1 MRIPGFLTL
10 LWSLLFAAHA
20 FAGTP
25 PLYRL
30 SGSIPAPAALWD
42 YASIDP
48 AVGRLYIGRFGGVL
62 AVDLADG
69 QVTPAILRSA
79 VVHGVAPLPGGL
91 AAASNGKADTVTI
104 FDGKTGK
111 VLAVIPAGKR
121 PDGILYDSVLKLVMV
136 SDSEGDA
143 LTLIDP
149 ARRVVVGTVALG
161 GQPEAFASDGRGHA
175 YGNLEDKNE
184 LVVVDLSV
192 RRVTARIPLPRCREP
207 TGLALDR
214 LHGAVISACRNG
226 TVDVVSTRTKKLAT
240 TLKIGAGPDAV
251 MLDPGRGYVLIPSGS
266 AGVLNVIRVSANGT
280 GKLIAKIPTEVGA
293 RTGAVDPKT
302 GNVYLPVAELNPP
315 AHAGEL
321 PSVVPGTFRV
331 LVYSLQAK
339 KAQQE
344 RPPPTTRAS
353 L

>member
-1 MRIPGFLTL
+1 MRIPGLLTA
-10 LWSLLFAAHA
+10 LWSLLFAAQA
-20 FAGTP
+20 LAATP

-30 SGSIPAPAALWD
+30 AGSIPAPAALWD
-42 YASIDP
+42 YASVDP
-48 AVGRLYIGRFGGVL
+48 TIGRLYVGRYGGVL
-62 AVDLADG
+62 SVDLADSR
-69 QVTPAILRSA
+69 VTPTILRSA

-104 FDGKTGK
+104 FDGRTGK
-111 VLAVIPAGKR
+111 VLAIIPAGKR
-121 PDGILYDSVLKLVMV
+121 PDGILYDAALRLVMV

-149 ARRVVVGTVALG
+149 ARRVVAGTVALG

-184 LVVVDLSV
+184 LAVVDLSA
-192 RRVTARIPLPRCREP
+192 RKVTARIPLPRCREP

-214 LHGAVISACRNG
+214 LHGVVISACRNG
-226 TVDVVSTRTKKLAT
+226 TVDIVSTRTHQVVT

-266 AGVLNVIRVSANGT
+266 AGVLNVIRVSANGA
-280 GKLIAKIPTEVGA
+280 GKLISKIPTEVGA

-302 GNVYLPVAELNPP
+302 GNVYLPVADLTPP

-331 LVYSLQAK
+331 LVYSLEGITV
-339 KAQQE
+339 QQE
-344 RPPPTTRAS
+344 RSPPNTRAP

>member
-1 MRIPGFLTL
+1 MRIPRFLAA

-20 FAGTP
+20 LAGAP

-30 SGSIPAPAALWD
+30 VGSIPAPAALWD
-42 YASIDP
+42 YASVDP
-48 AVGRLYIGRFGGVL
+48 AMDRLYVGRFGGVL
-62 AVDLADG
+62 AVDLADKR
-69 QVTPAILRSA
+69 VTPTLLRSA

-91 AAASNGKADTVTI
+91 AAASNGEADTVTI
-104 FDGKTGK
+104 FDGRTGK

-121 PDGILYDSVLKLVMV
+121 PDGILYDDLLKLVMV

-149 ARRVVVGTVALG
+149 ARRAAVGTVALG

-184 LVVVDLSV
+184 LAVVDVSS

-214 LHGAVISACRNG
+214 RHGAVISACRNG
-226 TVDVVSTRTKKLAT
+226 TVNIISTRTREVTT
-240 TLKIGAGPDAV
+240 TLKVGAGPDAV
-251 MLDPGRGYVLIPSGS
+251 MLDPERGYVLIPSGS
-266 AGVLNVIRVSANGT
+266 AGVLNVVRVSANGA
-280 GKLIAKIPTEVGA
+280 GKLIGKIPTEAGA

-302 GNVYLPVAELNPP
+302 GNVYLPVAELIPP
-315 AHAGEL
+315 AHAEEL

-331 LVYSLQAK
+331 LVYSLQGTTAR
-339 KAQQE
+339 QE
-344 RPPPTTRAS
+344 RSPPATRAR